1 MDKTA
6 AVDWHALRVFY
17 FLRHWLNSF
26 WGEFGFIFHKLF
38 EMWVGWSSKWN
49 DHWVKKIEHFLYLST
64 HVTENVGMFFGF
76 FFLYKIYRTFYNKPN
91 HSQEA
96 LIPNKKPGTE

>member
-38 EMWVGWSSKWN
+38 EMWVGWPSKWN

-64 HVTENVGMFFGF
+64 HITENGFSGF
-76 FFLYKIYRTFYNKPN
+76 FSVQNLPHILQQTKSFSRGID
-91 HSQEA
+91 S
-96 LIPNKKPGTE
+96 

>member
-49 DHWVKKIEHFLYLST
+49 DHWVKKKLNIFLYLST
-64 HVTENVGMFFGF
+64 HITENVGMFFVF
-76 FFLYKIYRTFYNKPN
+76 FFSVQNLPHILQQTKSFSRGID
-91 HSQEA
+91 S
-96 LIPNKKPGTE
+96 